1 MIRSRVGGGL
11 ALAALLLAGCSQ
23 SASGPT
29 ESKPAPRAQAA
40 PPSAHGSEAAAPAP
54 RDPSLPP
61 FHATAEEA
69 KPFPELMPV
78 SRYRDYPVLARAYEV
93 AHRRP
98 EVLAQQPCYCYCE
111 KSGHG
116 SLLDCFASDHG
127 AT

>member
-1 MIRSRVGGGL
+1 MRLKDAGCGL

-23 SASGPT
+23 SSTPPA
-29 ESKPAPRAQAA
+29 ESKPAARSQTA
-40 PPSAHGSEAAAPAP
+40 PPPSHGSEAAAPAS
-54 RDPSLPP
+54 RDPSVPP
-61 FHATAEEA
+61 YHQTAEAA

-78 SRYRDYPVLARAYEV
+78 SRYRDYPVLARAYQV

-111 KSGHG
+111 KFGHG

>member
-1 MIRSRVGGGL
+1 MMRRLAGGGL
-11 ALAALLLAGCSQ
+11 ALATLLLVACSQ
-23 SASGPT
+23 PGSAPA
-29 ESKPAPRAQAA
+29 ESKLSPRAQAS
-40 PPSAHGSEAAAPAP
+40 PPASHGSDAVAPAP
-54 RDPSLPP
+54 RDPSIPLY
-61 FHATAEEA
+61 HETAEAA

-78 SRYRDYPVLARAYEV
+78 SRYRDYPVLAQAYEI

-111 KSGHG
+111 KFGHG

>member
-1 MIRSRVGGGL
+1 MNSRVASSGL
-11 ALAALLLAGCSQ
+11 AVAALLLAGCSQ
-23 SASGPT
+23 SASPPA
-29 ESKPAPRAQAA
+29 ESKPGARAQAA
-40 PPSAHGSEAAAPAP
+40 PPPSHGPQAHTPAP
-54 RDPSLPP
+54 REPSVPP
-61 FHATAEEA
+61 YHQTADA
-69 KPFPELMPV
+69 ARPFPELMPV

-116 SLLDCFASDHG
+116 SLLDCFASDHA